1 MAEVSHT
8 VAWRGSTDGTPRMQ
22 RMLIRLFKLCPL
34 AVVYAVMGLVI
45 PFYMLFANG
54 FRASYLFYR
63 KRMGYGPFRSFLGV
77 YLNEFNL
84 GMVVLD
90 RFAAYSGK
98 TFRFEIE
105 GEARFRELL
114 RQPEGFMMIGS
125 HFGNHEM
132 AGYFIKSEGKRI
144 NALVYAG
151 ETQTVMEGRS
161 GRFGATNVRMI
172 PLSEDMSHI
181 FAMNAALA
189 DGEILSVAGDRCFGS
204 EKIIRCP
211 FFGQEA
217 SFPMGLFR
225 REVPMVALFVTK
237 ESVNGYKVWV
247 DPLPP
252 AIGDTREE
260 RMRSLCAAY
269 ATLLEKRVR
278 QYPHQW
284 YNFYDFWA

>member
-1 MAEVSHT
+1 
-8 VAWRGSTDGTPRMQ
+8 MQ

-34 AVVYAVMGLVI
+34 VVVYAVMGLVI
-45 PFYMLFANG
+45 PFYMLLAPG
-54 FRASYLFYR
+54 FRASYSFYR

-77 YLNEFNL
+77 YWNEFNL

-90 RFAAYSGK
+90 RFAAYAGK
-98 TFRFEIE
+98 RFRFEIE
-105 GEARFRELL
+105 GEAHFRGLL
-114 RQPEGFMMIGS
+114 QQPEGFVMVVS

-132 AGYFIKSEGKRI
+132 AGYFLKSDRKRI
-144 NALVYAG
+144 NALVYSG

-161 GRFGATNVRMI
+161 ARFGDTNVRMI
-172 PLSEDMSHI
+172 PLAEDLSHI
-181 FAMNAALA
+181 FAMNEALA
-189 DGEILSVAGDRCFGS
+189 NGEILSVAGDRCFGS

-225 REVPMVALFVTK
+225 LAVQREVPMLALFVTK
-237 ESVNGYKVWV
+237 ESVGGYKVWV

-252 AIGDTREE
+252 AAGADRDE

-269 ATLLEKRVR
+269 AALLEKRTR
-278 QYPHQW
+278 QYPYQW
-284 YNFYDFWA
+284 YNFYDFWV